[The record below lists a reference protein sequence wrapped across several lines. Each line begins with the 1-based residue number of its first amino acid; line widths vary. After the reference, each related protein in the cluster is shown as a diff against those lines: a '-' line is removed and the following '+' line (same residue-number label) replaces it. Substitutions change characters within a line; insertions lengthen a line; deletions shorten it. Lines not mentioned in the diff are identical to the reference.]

1 MKTYY
6 VTGRDIYGV
15 MKTVK
20 TEARNPAEARDNA
33 AWVLVTPGTVHRE
46 KRG

>member
-6 VTGRDIYGV
+6 VTGLDIYGCT
-15 MKTVK
+15 KTVK

-33 AWVLVTPGTVHRE
+33 GWVLTTPGTVR
-46 KRG
+46 RG